1 MCRRSYL
8 YKEETH
14 TGEGKEPVMDGIKT
28 NGTSTMDRVYQ
39 CIVGYFMENGYA
51 PSIRDICAGTG
62 LKSSGTVFYYLQR
75 LEADGRIEVKRNSS
89 RAIRLIGYEFRK
101 AGE

>member
-1 MCRRSYL
+1 MQIRL
-8 YKEETH
+8 EELRNDGGT
-14 TGEGKEPVMDGIKT
+14 VMDGMKT
-28 NGTSTMDRVYQ
+28 NGTSTIDKVYQ

-62 LKSSGTVFYYLQR
+62 LASSGTVFYYLQR
-75 LEADGRIEVKRNSS
+75 LEADGRIMVKRNSP

-101 AGE
+101 IGA